1 MCEDML
7 SLKLQS
13 NLNSHLEL
21 QLLEVKV
28 QNRFS
33 TQQEEKK
40 RKDLKF
46 QLCTIRLMELL
57 VQESK
62 NTETMFGQFPK
73 LNIDLDMLRKRFLK
87 VLVFLFIQNE

>member
-7 SLKLQS
+7 FLKLQS

-21 QLLEVKV
+21 PLLEVKV
-28 QNRFS
+28 QNRSF
-33 TQQEEKK
+33 TQQEEKR

-46 QLCTIRLMELL
+46 QQCTIRLMEHL

-62 NTETMFGQFPK
+62 NTETMFGQSPK
-73 LNIDLDMLRKRFLK
+73 LNIDLDMLKKKFLK
-87 VLVFLFIQNE
+87 ELVFLFIQNE